1 MSERNP
7 GEITG
12 YSVALVSGSADQLAA
27 ARTSGG
33 APLFFSGAFLA
44 CGIALARR
52 PERRAQGAAMAGVAL
67 GFFLLVLGY
76 GIGKDL
82 ALRDNARANAPAAA
96 P

>member
-1 MSERNP
+1 MGTARSSSD
-7 GEITG
+7 T
-12 YSVALVSGSADQLAA
+12 LMLLLAA
-27 ARTSGG
+27 GIVLAALAGS
-33 APLFFSGAFLA
+33 PLFFSGAFLA